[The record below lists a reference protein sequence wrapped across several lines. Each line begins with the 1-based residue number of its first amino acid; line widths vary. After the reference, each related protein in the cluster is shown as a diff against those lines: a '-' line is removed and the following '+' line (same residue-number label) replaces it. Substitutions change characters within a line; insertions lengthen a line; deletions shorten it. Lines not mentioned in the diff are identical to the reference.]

1 MSETETKKLAE
12 DFKVLIDDA
21 GDLVAATA
29 SQAGERIGEL
39 RQRLQTRIED
49 ARSRLPEKTWFRK
62 AQDAKAGAESCLRKS
77 SWAGLVIAVGA
88 GALFGLLLRRK

>member
-12 DFKVLIDDA
+12 GFKVLIDDA
-21 GDLVAATA
+21 RDLIAATA
-29 SQAGERIGEL
+29 SQTGERIGEL

-49 ARSRLPEKTWFRK
+49 ARSRLPEKAWFRK
-62 AQDAKAGAESCLRKS
+62 AQEAKAGVESCLRKR